1 MKRAKSSVSISAEL
15 KAFLESGV
23 SVVVGTRDSTFVPEA
38 VRAWGPRVGQ
48 DRRSV
53 SLCVALATS
62 GRTLNNLRD
71 NGCVAATFALPTSYK
86 TIQLKGR
93 CVGTARPN
101 PQDLAAVERHR
112 NSFLASTD
120 KIGVPKRFTEG
131 LWQRELM
138 ESAVMVKIRFVA
150 EQAFDQTP
158 GPDAGSLL

>member
-1 MKRAKSSVSISAEL
+1 VKYIKGSVPITDEL

-23 SVVVGTRDSTFVPEA
+23 SVVVGTRDSELVPEIT
-38 VRAWGPRVGQ
+38 RAWGARVGR

-53 SLCVALATS
+53 SLCIALATS
-62 GRTLNNLRD
+62 GKALGNLRD
-71 NGCVAATFALPTSYK
+71 NGYVAATFSLPTDYK

-101 PQDLAAVERHR
+101 RQDLAAVERHR
-112 NSFLASTD
+112 NSFLASTER
-120 KIGVPKRFTEG
+120 IGVPRRFTEG
-131 LWQRELM
+131 LWQKELM

-150 EQAFDQTP
+150 EQAFDQSP